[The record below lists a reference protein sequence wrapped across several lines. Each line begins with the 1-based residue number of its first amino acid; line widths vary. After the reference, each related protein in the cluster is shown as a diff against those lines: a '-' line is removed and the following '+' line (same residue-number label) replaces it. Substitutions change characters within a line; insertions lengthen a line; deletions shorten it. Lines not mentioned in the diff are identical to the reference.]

1 MHIKETT
8 SQAWDSIKANKLR
21 SFLTLL
27 ALIIGVF
34 SIIVSTTAVAVLDS
48 YFKNTMSI
56 MGSDVITVQKTPAV
70 QMGELDKSVRNRKN
84 IGFDQAM
91 ELEDQMVIGEGMSPY
106 ETFSASKITYNEE
119 ETEPNVMVRGS
130 NINFLENNAYEL
142 EDGRNFTGDD
152 IQYRRNFVIIGK
164 DVQSDLF
171 QNEYPLGKTI
181 RFDGQPY
188 QIIGILEAKG
198 QIFGQSFDNF
208 VLIPYTTA
216 LNVYGGFNRNI
227 SVQLRAP
234 EVSLIEKTVDEVAG
248 IMRVIRKV
256 APGDDN
262 DFEIETNDTLTGTF
276 DAFTG
281 ALYMGGF
288 AIGFITLLGA
298 GIGVMNIM
306 LVSVSERTREI
317 GVRKAVGATRKAIVN
332 QFLAEA
338 IFICQIGGFIGMV
351 LGIGV
356 GNLMAVWIETQPVVP
371 LWSVIG
377 GFMGMLA
384 VGLLFGVYPAFK
396 AAKLDPIES
405 LRYE

>member
-164 DVQSDLF
+164 DVQNDLF
-171 QNEYPLGKTI
+171 QNEYPMGKTI